1 MVLGSKETVISCKL
15 CSHNKP
21 LIRSHLIAKRIYALV
36 GTEQEEPIIIN
47 SRVIMHSSRQTK
59 DFLLCKECDNL
70 LSKNGENWVIPK
82 LARQNGQFLLA
93 DHLQNFPPDAEQ
105 ENFKI
110 YGVGKNSYIDVS
122 KLSHFGMGV
131 FWKASVHS
139 WAGDR
144 KMPMIELGPYGD
156 RVRHFLLGTGRFPAH
171 MSLHV
176 MVAPKDHAL
185 VTIGQPYRGRAKAY
199 RNFAFY
205 VPGIQFVLYVG
216 RQITDAIKQLCFY
229 RNPSHPIVVYD
240 TSERFFNIM
249 REMARTAHKSKRI
262 IRSFR

>member
-1 MVLGSKETVISCKL
+1 LDHSKVSTTERTILAGRSFTKL
-15 CSHNKP
+15 P
-21 LIRSHLIAKRIYALV
+21 A
-36 GTEQEEPIIIN
+36 
-47 SRVIMHSSRQTK
+47 
-59 DFLLCKECDNL
+59 
-70 LSKNGENWVIPK
+70 
-82 LARQNGQFLLA
+82 
-93 DHLQNFPPDAEQ
+93 DAEQ

-110 YGVGKNSYIDVS
+110 YGVGKNSYIDVP
-122 KLSHFGMGV
+122 KLSHFAMGV
-131 FWKASVHS
+131 VWKASVHS

-229 RNPSHPIVVYD
+229 GNPSHPIVVYD

-262 IRSFR
+262 IRSFRRD